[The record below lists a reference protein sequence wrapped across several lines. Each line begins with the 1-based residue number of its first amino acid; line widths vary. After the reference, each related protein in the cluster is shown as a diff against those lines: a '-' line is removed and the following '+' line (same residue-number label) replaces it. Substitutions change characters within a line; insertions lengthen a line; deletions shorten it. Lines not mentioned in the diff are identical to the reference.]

1 MSDVSI
7 IIVSWNARE
16 LLLKCL
22 ESIPEGLGELEAE
35 VIVVDNASTD
45 GSAEGVRDLHPGVK
59 LLVQSQNLGF
69 AKANN
74 IGIKESASKYICLIN
89 SDVVVLSKC
98 IERLFFFLEDNPMA
112 AIAAPRILNPDMTLQ
127 ASCRRFPSLPG
138 TLLASLGLDRLNYF
152 PHDRTRS
159 VEAVSGCFMMVR
171 REAMD
176 EVGLLDER
184 FFFYAED
191 KDWCKRFH
199 DASWDVFYHPEAKAI
214 HYGGSSSSLAP
225 VAFYVEMH
233 KANIKYWRKHR
244 GLSARALYIM
254 LVLFHQSMRLT
265 ASVARYALRPKH
277 RAMSAHKAKRSAA
290 CLKWLITGAK
300 AA

>member
-1 MSDVSI
+1 MADVSI

-16 LLLKCL
+16 LLIKCL
-22 ESIPEGLGELEAE
+22 DSIPRGLGDLEAE
-35 VIVVDNASTD
+35 VIVVDNASSD
-45 GSAEGVRDLHPGVK
+45 GSAEAVEKTHPEA
-59 LLVQSQNLGF
+59 LLLPQDRNHGF

-74 IGIKESASKYICLIN
+74 IGIRESTGKYVCLVN
-89 SDVVVLSKC
+89 SDVIVLPGC
-98 IERLFFFLEDNPMA
+98 IERLFLFLEESSLA
-112 AIAAPRILNPDMTLQ
+112 AVAAPKVLNPDMTLQ
-127 ASCRRFPSLPG
+127 ASCRRFPSLLG
-138 TLLASLGLDRLNYF
+138 ALASAIGLDSLNYF
-152 PHDRTRS
+152 PHDRTRR

-176 EVGLLDER
+176 EVGLLDEG

-199 DASWDVFYHPEAKAI
+199 DANWDVYFHPEAKAV
-214 HYGGSSSSLAP
+214 HYGGQSSSLAP

-244 GLSARALYIM
+244 GALARYIY
-254 LVLFHQSMRLT
+254 LTIVLFHQSMRLA
-265 ASVARYALRPKH
+265 ASALKYAFRPDQKDI
-277 RAMSAHKAKRSAA
+277 SGHKAKRSAA

>member
-1 MSDVSI
+1 MADVSI

-74 IGIKESASKYICLIN
+74 IGIKESAAKYVCLIN

-159 VEAVSGCFMMVR
+159 VEAVR
-171 REAMD
+171 RLQLLSCPCRVLCRDAQGQYKILAEAQRSISQ
-176 EVGLLDER
+176 G
-184 FFFYAED
+184 
-191 KDWCKRFH
+191 
-199 DASWDVFYHPEAKAI
+199 
-214 HYGGSSSSLAP
+214 
-225 VAFYVEMH
+225 
-233 KANIKYWRKHR
+233 
-244 GLSARALYIM
+244 ALYHVGPLSPIHAAHS
-254 LVLFHQSMRLT
+254 VGCPIRAQAEAQSNVGAQGKKKRGMPQMAHNRRKGGIK
-265 ASVARYALRPKH
+265 ARWRT
-277 RAMSAHKAKRSAA
+277 
-290 CLKWLITGAK
+290 CQE
-300 AA
+300 

>member
-1 MSDVSI
+1 MTDVSI
-7 IIVSWNARE
+7 IIVSWNARG

-22 ESIPEGLGELEAE
+22 ESIPRGLGGLKAE
-35 VIVVDNASTD
+35 VIVVENASSD
-45 GSAEGVRDLHPGVK
+45 GSAEAVKKMFPGVR
-59 LLVQSQNLGF
+59 LLPQKENLGF

-74 IGIKESASKYICLIN
+74 IGIRESAGRYVCLIN
-89 SDVVVLSKC
+89 SDVVVLPGC
-98 IERLFFFLEDNPMA
+98 IERLFLLLEERPTA
-112 AIAAPRILNPDMTLQ
+112 AIAAPKVLNPDMTLQ

-138 TLLASLGLDRLNYF
+138 AMLSTLGLDRLNYF
-152 PHDRTRS
+152 PHDRTRR
-159 VEAVSGCFMMVR
+159 VEAVSGCFMLAR
-171 REAMD
+171 REAID
-176 EVGLLDER
+176 AVGPLDER

-199 DASWDVFYHPEAKAI
+199 DARWDVYYHPDAKAI

-225 VAFYVEMH
+225 VAFYVEMQ

-244 GLSARALYIM
+244 GAPARTLYVMI
-254 LVLFHQSMRLT
+254 VLLHQSMRLA
-265 ASVARYALRPKH
+265 ASGARYALRPKH
-277 RAMSAHKAKRSAA
+277 REHSAHKARRSAA